1 MARAIT
7 AQGRRR
13 RLRQGGRPAPPWPL
27 RRSRSRRS
35 AGIAFAARGFRPLVA
50 VAPTALAPVAQIV
63 AHPVG
68 GGSSVVVSGAQAPLD
83 EGRLLGAGSRVVTPA
98 NGRAMLSFSTGS
110 TVLLREGTDMTVAT
124 EGAAQVLRLDAGS
137 VELHVAKLTS
147 TQRFLVD
154 TPDSEVE
161 VRGTRF
167 SVSVV
172 PPDPACGAGVRTRVA
187 VSEGV
192 VVVRHAGVEDRVAL
206 GEAWPAGCTRIGPS
220 TAMAGVRSASN
231 TPTPAALPA
240 GSTLAD
246 QNDLFAAAAAANR
259 RGDTRAPRWPRS
271 IAFLATYPASPLVE
285 SALVERMRLLQSTSR
300 GRSSAAAKEYLARY
314 PNGFAHAEAEAIV
327 AGAL

>member
-1 MARAIT
+1 M
-7 AQGRRR
+7 
-13 RLRQGGRPAPPWPL
+13 GGRLQAAASVAL
-27 RRSRSRRS
+27 AAFGGYR
-35 AGIAFAARGFRPLVA
+35 FAARGSPVA

-259 RGDTRAPRWPRS
+259 RGDTRAALAALDR
-271 IAFLATYPASPLVE
+271 FLATYPASPLVE